1 MDKML
6 YGEIKQNLLVVQVNI
21 ENAIKHSGR
30 EPGAVKLI
38 TVTKK
43 KSVAH
48 VLAGYACG
56 LRDFGENYAELGQE
70 KIEVLGDYADICWH
84 LIGHIQSRKARL
96 VAESYDFVHSI
107 DSIKI
112 AEKLNGYCR
121 EMDRKLPVLFE
132 VNISGEMSKYGF
144 PAQKENE
151 WPRLAEVFAGFAK
164 LAHLQAC
171 GLMTMPPFSD
181 NPVESRPYFR
191 QMRKLREY
199 MQRQLPNMQWDE
211 LSMGTSLD
219 YAVAVEE
226 GATMLRIGEAILGK
240 RTN

>member
-6 YGEIKQNLLVVQVNI
+6 YEEVKRNLLLVQENI
-21 ENAIKHSGR
+21 ENAIKRSGR
-30 EPGAVKLI
+30 DSEVVRLI

-48 VLAGYACG
+48 VLAAVACG

-70 KIEVLGDYADICWH
+70 KIEALGDYADICWH
-84 LIGHIQSRKARL
+84 MIGHIQSRKARL
-96 VAESYDFVHSI
+96 VAESYDYVHSI

-112 AEKLNGYCR
+112 AGKLNGYCQ
-121 EMDRKLPVLFE
+121 EIGRKLPVLIE

-151 WPRLAEVFAGFAK
+151 WPRLAEVFSG
-164 LAHLQAC
+164 LAEFDHLKAY

-191 QMRKLREY
+191 QMGKLREY
-199 MQRQLPNMQWDE
+199 MQSQLPNMQWDE

-240 RTN
+240 RSG